1 MGYSFPAMYLVK
13 QVVYQEKE
21 IRDLNAT
28 LDKELPWFKRIPGK
42 GIVYDEQV
50 LNRHMERERNR

>member
-1 MGYSFPAMYLVK
+1 MYLVK